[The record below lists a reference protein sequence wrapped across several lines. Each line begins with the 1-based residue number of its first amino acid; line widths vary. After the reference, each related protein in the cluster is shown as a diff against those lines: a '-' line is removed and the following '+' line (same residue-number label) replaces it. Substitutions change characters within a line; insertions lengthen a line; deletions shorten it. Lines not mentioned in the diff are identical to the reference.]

1 MILFKDG
8 NLQSA
13 GFAFNFSY
21 SWNIPEKALV
31 GMKQIQQLL
40 PLLILAMRYIGN
52 TLCFIKIVHCYK

>member
-13 GFAFNFSY
+13 GYAFNFSY

-52 TLCFIKIVHCYK
+52 TL